1 MTVAQIRQWFYVIPL
16 LSIEAVQEKWRVI
29 LPLISRKAAIARA
42 KRVAKEIGEV
52 GELDITYYKQHIGF
66 IRLFV
71 ESRGRNR
78 KSWCVNLRHCCQF
91 RGRLTSVPDMEN
103 AQHIRFKFRE
113 TPLVGGDP
121 TSASDYLKI
130 ERVD

>member
-16 LSIEAVQEKWRVI
+16 LSIETVQEKWRVI

-42 KRVAKEIGEV
+42 KKVAEEIGQA
-52 GELDITYYKQHIGF
+52 GDLDITYYKQHIGF

-71 ESRGRNR
+71 ESRGRNPR
-78 KSWCVNLRHCCQF
+78 GWCINLRHCVHF

-103 AQHIRFKFRE
+103 AQYIRLKFHK
-113 TPLVGGDP
+113 TPLFGGDP
-121 TSASDYLKI
+121 TTASDYLEI
-130 ERVD
+130 ERVN